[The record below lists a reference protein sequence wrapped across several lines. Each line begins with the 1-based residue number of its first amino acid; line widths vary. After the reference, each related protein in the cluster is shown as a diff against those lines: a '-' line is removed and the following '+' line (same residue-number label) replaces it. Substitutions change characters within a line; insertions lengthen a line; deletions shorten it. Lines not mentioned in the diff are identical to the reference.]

1 MNFICIITNLILL
14 SLLNDFFY
22 LEKCF
27 HTFPLSVFIDRFISP
42 PYNHDSYFIIGSTVR
57 K

>member
-1 MNFICIITNLILL
+1 MNFICIIANLILL

-22 LEKCF
+22 LKKCF
-27 HTFPLSVFIDRFISP
+27 HTFPLSVFIDRFISL